1 MMVWS
6 FTSSAGV
13 LFVCRSD
20 GSMRRRSRGV
30 SSASRSNARRVRRC
44 WKCVPGASDASGAL
58 MRITSYGFG
67 GFTARYRLSFFFFF
81 SEVAVGVAVW
91 VPSPF
96 TGGTSERMDE
106 LTAEAVSPFIDAVED
121 PEASETAT
129 TDPAPRVASSG
140 SVAEAGSAPATFV
153 VSSPRLGSRP
163 PSVVTSMAVS
173 STSTPALVE
182 SSSSMPPFSA
192 PPSASG

>member
-81 SEVAVGVAVW
+81 SEVAVGA
-91 VPSPF
+91 
-96 TGGTSERMDE
+96 
-106 LTAEAVSPFIDAVED
+106 
-121 PEASETAT
+121 
-129 TDPAPRVASSG
+129 
-140 SVAEAGSAPATFV
+140 
-153 VSSPRLGSRP
+153 
-163 PSVVTSMAVS
+163 
-173 STSTPALVE
+173 
-182 SSSSMPPFSA
+182 
-192 PPSASG
+192 